1 MAGCKSVLVGHAA
14 GVMKFSAC
22 FALMLSAAAA
32 LGMSSTPKVT
42 VRFHS
47 EANRNDTSSFATPIK
62 LAYAQRE
69 AFINRVPEFSERNIK
84 AIFPWKTRDGT
95 WGCAF
100 KLNESGRI
108 RLETISSDNRG
119 AAIVAFIGTK
129 QGMHQVID
137 MVIDK
142 PITDGIVAIPRGI
155 TDVEML
161 VLRNQFKV
169 LGEEPEK
176 KEKKKEEKPQD
187 PIDWRMDRSRDS
199 RSSAPSMRAPK
210 LPPLPEE
217 APRKKSGRVAPEPD
231 LPRVAD

>member
-1 MAGCKSVLVGHAA
+1 
-14 GVMKFSAC
+14 MKFSTR
-22 FALMLSAAAA
+22 FALVLAAAA
-32 LGMSSTPKVT
+32 SLGMSSTPKVT

-47 EANRNDTSSFATPIK
+47 EANRNDTSSFAKPIK

-69 AFINRVPEFSERNIK
+69 VHINRIPEFSERNIK
-84 AIFPWKTRDGT
+84 AIFPWKTADGT

-108 RLETISSDNRG
+108 RLETISSDNKG
-119 AAIVAFIGTK
+119 AAMVAFIGTK
-129 QGMHQVID
+129 NGMHQVID

-169 LGEEPEK
+169 LGQEPEK
-176 KEKKKEEKPQD
+176 KDKKKEEKPQTPAD
-187 PIDWRMDRSRDS
+187 TRTDRSRSS
-199 RSSAPSMRAPK
+199 REQK
-210 LPPLPEE
+210 LPPLPDS
-217 APRKKSGRVAPEPD
+217 APRKKNVRGTQEPD
-231 LPRVAD
+231 LPRIAD

>member
-1 MAGCKSVLVGHAA
+1 MLPR
-14 GVMKFSAC
+14 MKLTTR
-22 FALMLSAAAA
+22 FALILFAAAS
-32 LGMSSTPKVT
+32 LGMSDKPKVT

-47 EANRNDTSSFATPIK
+47 EANRNDTSSFSTPIK

-69 AFINRVPEFSERNIK
+69 AHINRVPEFSERNIK

-119 AAIVAFIGTK
+119 AAMVAFIGTK
-129 QGMHQVID
+129 KGMHQVID
-137 MVIDK
+137 MVIDR

-155 TDVEML
+155 TDIEML
-161 VLRNQFKV
+161 VLKAQFKI

-176 KEKKKEEKPQD
+176 KKKPADKPED
-187 PIDWRMDRSRDS
+187 AVPWGIDRERDARAAAASRK
-199 RSSAPSMRAPK
+199 RPE
-210 LPPLPEE
+210 LPPLPAET
-217 APRKKSGRVAPEPD
+217 ARKTRRIDQGLD